1 MNNHG
6 NYTLG
11 GPLELSKLPDL
22 QRERKYDPMGLVTHS
37 RKAIKDLKH
46 PQESALNVHSVNG
59 KLDSITKNSTMKLDN
74 LSIIA
79 THASL
84 LSSKNLPIHS

>member
-1 MNNHG
+1 MNNHC

-37 RKAIKDLKH
+37 REAIKDLKH

-59 KLDSITKNSTMKLDN
+59 KLDSITKNSTMKVDD

-79 THASL
+79 RHASL

>member
-11 GPLELSKLPDL
+11 GPLELSKLPDV
-22 QRERKYDPMGLVTHS
+22 QRERKYDPMGLFSHP
-37 RKAIKDLKH
+37 RKTIKELKH

-59 KLDSITKNSTMKLDN
+59 KLDFITKNSAMKLDD

-84 LSSKNLPIHS
+84 LSSKKLLIHS